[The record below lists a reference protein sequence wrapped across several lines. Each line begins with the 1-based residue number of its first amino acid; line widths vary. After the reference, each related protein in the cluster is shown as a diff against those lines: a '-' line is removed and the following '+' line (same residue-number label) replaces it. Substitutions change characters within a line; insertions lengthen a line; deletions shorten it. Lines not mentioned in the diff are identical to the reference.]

1 MSTVPTLS
9 SAPTR
14 RASSSVEPVESA
26 PLAPAAA
33 AVAAAPPSKG
43 PASTRSDSSG
53 ALDFDKPNLKHLS
66 TSDLEV
72 DESVVRAEGEERTTA
87 FVWWLVIA
95 AATGGLLFGYDT
107 GVIGGALVH
116 RDIAADLGRTTL
128 SSSAKEI
135 LTSATTLGALLAGF
149 TSGILADIMGRKF
162 VIGLADAIFIV
173 GAVMQAVS
181 FGHNAYWIMA
191 VGRLIIGFGVGLASL
206 VVPLYIGELSP
217 TSLRGRLVTLNVV
230 AITFGQV
237 VAYCLNL
244 AFQNVPHGW
253 RYMVGLGAAPPL
265 LQLVLLGYLPESPRY
280 LLRRDRLSETV
291 DILRKVYPFAT
302 EEQVHLKAD
311 VIRDSV
317 QANLGHR
324 GGFIET
330 WKRLHFVG
338 ANLRGLVIACGLQG
352 IQQLCGFNTLMYYAP
367 TLFEGVGFD
376 NSLVIGLV
384 ISIVNLVFTLVALM
398 IIDKV
403 GRRRIACWTVPGM
416 CGALILAAVAF
427 HYLTL
432 ATGGKLPSDGSLD
445 GQLNKKFA
453 PVVLFAML
461 VYVAFYASGIGN
473 IPWQQGELFEMDV
486 RGMGTALSTTCN
498 WGGNLIIGSTFLS
511 LIDRIT
517 AAGAF
522 GFYAGLCFLGSVF
535 VICLYPET
543 SGLSLEETREVFKD
557 GFGIKKANRMRQLK
571 RSALA
576 DIRSGAV
583 DL

>member
-1 MSTVPTLS
+1 M
-9 SAPTR
+9 
-14 RASSSVEPVESA
+14 SSV
-26 PLAPAAA
+26 
-33 AVAAAPPSKG
+33 PSLTPNNGSTSFDDSPSGDKKKAT
-43 PASTRSDSSG
+43 PSTRTNSSG

-66 TSDLEV
+66 TSDLEF

-116 RDIAADLGRTTL
+116 RDIAVDLGRTTL
-128 SSSAKEI
+128 SSSNKEI

-149 TSGILADIMGRKF
+149 TSGLLADVIGRKL

-173 GAVMQAVS
+173 GAVMQAVA
-181 FGHNAYWIMA
+181 FGTNAYWIMA
-191 VGRLIIGFGVGLASL
+191 IGRLIIGFGVGFASL
-206 VVPLYIGELSP
+206 VVPLYIGELAP

-253 RYMVGLGAAPPL
+253 RYMVGLGAVPPM
-265 LQLVLLGYLPESPRY
+265 LQLGLLSYLPESPRY
-280 LLRRDRLSETV
+280 LLRRDKLAETV
-291 DILRKVYPFAT
+291 DILRKVYPYAT
-302 EEQVHLKAD
+302 EEQLHLKAE

-317 QANLGHR
+317 KKTMGHQ
-324 GGFIET
+324 GSFIQT

-338 ANLRGLVIACGLQG
+338 ANFRGLVIACGLQG

-367 TLFEGVGFD
+367 TLFESVGFD

-384 ISIVNLVFTLVALM
+384 ISIVNLAFTLVALV

-403 GRRRIACWTVPGM
+403 GRRRIACYTVPGM
-416 CGALILAAVAF
+416 CGALIVAAIAF

-432 ATGGKLPSDGSLD
+432 GTGGRLPATGESNAG
-445 GQLNKKFA
+445 LNQKFS
-453 PVVLFAML
+453 PLVLTAML

-511 LIDRIT
+511 LIDKIT

-535 VICLYPET
+535 VWFLYPET

-557 GFGIKKANRMRQLK
+557 GFGIKKANRMRKSKQ
-571 RSALA
+571 SALA
-576 DIRSGAV
+576 EYRNGGAAV
-583 DL
+583 EI

>member
-1 MSTVPTLS
+1 MST
-9 SAPTR
+9 
-14 RASSSVEPVESA
+14 
-26 PLAPAAA
+26 
-33 AVAAAPPSKG
+33 APPYSTPDPLVG
-43 PASTRSDSSG
+43 APSRSVSASTTRSDLTED
-53 ALDFDKPNLKHLS
+53 LDCSKPGTKLTLKHLS
-66 TSDLEV
+66 NANVEV
-72 DESVVRAEGEERTTA
+72 DESVVRAEGEDRTTL

-116 RDIAADLGRTTL
+116 KDITADLHRTTL
-128 SSSAKEI
+128 SSGAKEI

-149 TSGILADIMGRKF
+149 TSGILADVVGRKI

-173 GAVMQAVS
+173 GAVMQAVA
-181 FGHNAYWIMA
+181 FGHNAYWVMA
-191 VGRLIIGFGVGLASL
+191 VGRLIIGFGVGFASL

-237 VAYCLNL
+237 FAYCINL

-253 RYMVGLGAAPPL
+253 RYMVGLGAVPPI
-265 LQLVLLGYLPESPRY
+265 LQLLLLGFLPESPRY
-280 LLRRDRLSETV
+280 LLRRDKLEETV
-291 DILRKVYPFAT
+291 NILRKVYPYAT
-302 EEQVHLKAD
+302 EEQLHLKAE

-317 QANLGHR
+317 KANMGHQAS
-324 GGFIET
+324 FIQT

-338 ANLRGLVIACGLQG
+338 ANFRGLIIACGLQG

-367 TLFEGVGFD
+367 TLFESVGFK

-384 ISIVNLVFTLVALM
+384 ISIVNFVFTLVALV
-398 IIDKV
+398 IIDRV
-403 GRRRIACWTVPGM
+403 GRRRIACVTVPGM
-416 CGALILAAVAF
+416 CGALIVAAVAF

-432 ATGGKLPSDGSLD
+432 NTGGKLPDNGV
-445 GQLNKKFA
+445 GVNEHYA
-453 PVVLFAML
+453 PLILTAML

-486 RGMGTALSTTCN
+486 RGMGTAFSTTCN

-522 GFYAGLCFLGSVF
+522 GFYAGLCFLGTVF
-535 VICLYPET
+535 VIALYPET
-543 SGLSLEETREVFKD
+543 SGLSLEETREVFQN
-557 GFGIKKANRMRQLK
+557 GFGIQKANRMRIQK
-571 RSALA
+571 QAALA
-576 DIRSGAV
+576 EVRAAEV
-583 DL
+583 VA